1 MRDPWNT
8 NNLASRKSE
17 TLTNSI
23 IHAGEAIQLKVS
35 RVYANRGG
43 IMSDD
48 KINLQI
54 KNMRSNQSGTLYAPN
69 GVSARVLSAERAKAE
84 YEAECRE
91 RDRKEAERLR
101 QARITQENAKKERE
115 AAEKEIE
122 SRKQVVILAEK
133 YLDWAER
140 LDLSRR

>member
-1 MRDPWNT
+1 
-8 NNLASRKSE
+8 
-17 TLTNSI
+17 
-23 IHAGEAIQLKVS
+23 
-35 RVYANRGG
+35 
-43 IMSDD
+43 MSDD